1 MSARAA
7 ARAEAE
13 ISLSQQVIS
22 SIVPKPQLIAK
33 LIGAKAAAANSA
45 AARAAAARRDAEA
58 QSAVFGVPL
67 AVRSGGEGG
76 GGGDSRLSFGGE
88 TKTSVMRRSLGGANM
103 KTVSVTAAAAPPP
116 RRMKM

>member
-76 GGGDSRLSFGGE
+76 GDSRLSLGE

>member
-76 GGGDSRLSFGGE
+76 GDSRLSFGGE